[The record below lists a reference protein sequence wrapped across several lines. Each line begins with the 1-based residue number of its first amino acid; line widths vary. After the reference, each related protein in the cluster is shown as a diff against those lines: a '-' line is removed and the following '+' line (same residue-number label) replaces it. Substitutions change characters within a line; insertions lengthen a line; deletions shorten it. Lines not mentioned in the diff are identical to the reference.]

1 MDDILTGLKNFF
13 SQATADMAL
22 KIIGSLALLF
32 FGFFVIRRIMHVF
45 DRYTER
51 SKLDKG
57 IISFLSSAL
66 SITLRFIL
74 IISVASALG
83 VPSTS
88 LIAILSSLGLAV
100 GLALQGSL
108 GNVAGGL
115 MLLLFHPF
123 RVGDYIKNDTVEGT
137 VASMNIMYTQLS
149 TFDGKRVIVPNSTLS
164 NGVVTNFSAQPTRR
178 VDITFPLAYETD
190 VNAARALMRQIA
202 LDHPLVLDAPAPDA
216 RMGGLDNGRITFT
229 LRAWCKTPDFWTVT
243 FDLNEG
249 LKQAFDQSG
258 IAVLPPQSRVVVA
271 DSSAA
276 VPETAR
282 LSQAERQ

>member
-1 MDDILTGLKNFF
+1 MDDILSGLKSFF
-13 SQATADMAL
+13 SQATADTAL

-32 FGFFVIRRIMHVF
+32 LGFFVIRRIMHIF
-45 DRYTER
+45 ERYAKR
-51 SKLDKG
+51 SRLDKG

-123 RVGDYIKNDTVEGT
+123 RVGDYIKNDAVEGT
-137 VASMNIMYTQLS
+137 VTSVNIMYTQLS

-164 NGVVTNFSAQPTRR
+164 NGIVTNFSAEPMRR

-190 VNAARALMRQIA
+190 VNAARALMIQIA
-202 LDHPLVLDAPAPDA
+202 TDHPLVLNDPAPDA
-216 RMGGLDNGRITFT
+216 RMGGLDSGRLAFT
-229 LRAWCKTPDFWTVT
+229 MRAWCKTPDFWTVT

-249 LKQAFDQSG
+249 LKQAFERSG
-258 IAVLPPQSRVVVA
+258 IAVLPPQNQVVMSEGSTA
-271 DSSAA
+271 GQDA
-276 VPETAR
+276 AR
-282 LSQAERQ
+282 LP